1 MLGTTPAC
9 FKRSGINPLPTIVKD
24 KRIRA
29 TGNTQQVSATAGAN
43 GAVTGLVTANSVNAQ
58 LLQASDSSLIAG
70 SSVLFPPGS
79 LAIETT
85 VTLAPGSPLTNSAF
99 EKSVGVSSTATAASQ
114 PVVVT
119 SSVQQDGNLPFIIN
133 LQLPTISSLNLA
145 DDPYANL
152 VVYYGVKKVGA
163 GGTFAGIFSRSN
175 IEIVN
180 NKVQIQSKYFGTFQA
195 VLTAK
200 LIDQAT
206 EVAVNRSQITGPRF
220 YVSGVKSS
228 TFDSGLQKNN
238 GYQGWFLKTTL
249 PKVTTG
255 SSTLTSGYV
264 LRYETD

>member
-1 MLGTTPAC
+1 MLGITPAC
-9 FKRSGINPLPTIVKD
+9 FKRAAINPLPTIVKD

-29 TGNTQQVSATAGAN
+29 TGNTQQVSTTAGAN
-43 GAVTGLVTANSVNAQ
+43 GSVSGPVSAKSSNSQ
-58 LLQASDSSLIAG
+58 LLQSADSSLIAG

-79 LAIETT
+79 LSIDTT

-114 PVVVT
+114 AVT
-119 SSVQQDGNLPFIIN
+119 VESSVQQDANLPFIIN
-133 LQLPTISSLNLA
+133 LQLPTVSSLNLA

-175 IEIVN
+175 LEIVN
-180 NKVQIQSKYFGTFQA
+180 NKVQIQTKYFGTYQA

-200 LIDQAT
+200 LIEQAT

-220 YVSGVKSS
+220 YVSGVKSA
-228 TFDSGLQKNN
+228 TFDSGLQKNS
-238 GYQGWFLKTTL
+238 GYQGWSLKTTL
-249 PKVTTG
+249 PKV
-255 SSTLTSGYV
+255 SSGGAILISGYV
-264 LRYETD
+264 MRYETD